1 LGFVDDKKVPVATK
15 KTASVTTENLVRLG
29 VERLAGILLELA
41 AEQPT
46 IKRRLRVELAG
57 EAGGEIIAAEMNKR
71 ILTLRSARSFIDWQ
85 KRPVFVR
92 DLDLTRT
99 AIAEK
104 IARTRPDLALDLMWR
119 FMGLAKPV
127 QNRVDDS
134 NGTVG
139 GVFRAACED
148 LGDLATKARPDPQA
162 LAEQVFA
169 AVMKNDYGEFDNLIP
184 TVFPALGQPGAAA
197 LKARLTAAM
206 PARPRA
212 DRYDSQAAAVRHALQ
227 QIADGEKDVD
237 AYIALV
243 PAEER
248 NRPAVAAEIGR
259 RLLDAGR
266 AEEAV
271 ATLEAAPPKKRRT
284 RDDLDDLMG
293 PGWDGPDADWES
305 VYIDALAATGQA
317 EKAQGLRWAAF
328 EERLSVERL
337 RAYLKALP
345 DFDDVLAEE
354 RAMEHA
360 LRFRDFATALHF
372 FHTWPAHRQAAQLVL
387 ERHAEING
395 TLYYLLHPVARWLEG
410 SHPLA
415 ATLLRRALIEDTLDG
430 AKSKRYRHAARH
442 LAECQSLAS
451 MISDYGQFETH
462 DTFVARLR
470 AKHSRKSGFWP
481 LVCNLAGS
489 KR

>member
-1 LGFVDDKKVPVATK
+1 MATK

-29 VERLAGILLELA
+29 AESLAGILLELA
-41 AEQPT
+41 SEQPAV
-46 IKRRLRVELAG
+46 KRRLRVELAG
-57 EAGGEIIAAEMNKR
+57 EAGGEIIAAEVNRR
-71 ILTLRSARSFIDWQ
+71 ISTLRSARSFIDWQ
-85 KRPVFVR
+85 KRPEFVR
-92 DLDLTRT
+92 DLDLTRAT
-99 AIAEK
+99 IAEK
-104 IARTRPDLALDLMWR
+104 IAQTRPDLALDLMWR
-119 FMGLAKPV
+119 FMALAQPV
-127 QNRVDDS
+127 LNRVDDS
-134 NGTVG
+134 SGTVG

-148 LGDLATKARPDPQA
+148 LGTLAAKARPDPHA

-169 AVMKNDYGEFDNLIP
+169 AVMRNDYGEFDNLIP
-184 TVFPALGQPGAAA
+184 TIFPALGEAGAAA

-243 PAEER
+243 PSEDR
-248 NRPAVAAEIGR
+248 KRTSVAAEIGR

-266 AEEAV
+266 ADEAV
-271 ATLEAAPPKKRRT
+271 AILEAATPRKRRT
-284 RDDLDDLMG
+284 RDDLDDFMG
-293 PGWDGPDADWES
+293 LGWDGPDADWES
-305 VYIDALAATGQA
+305 AYIDALDATGQA

-328 EERLSVERL
+328 KERLSVERL
-337 RAYLKALP
+337 RAYVKALP

-354 RAMEHA
+354 RAMEHV
-360 LRFRDFATALHF
+360 LQFREFSAALHF

-395 TLYYLLHPVARWLEG
+395 NLYYLLDPVARWLEG

-415 ATLLRRALIEDTLDG
+415 ATLLRRAMIEDTLEG

-442 LAECQSLAS
+442 LAECGSLAS
-451 MISDYGQFETH
+451 IISDYGQFETH
-462 DTFVARLR
+462 EAFVARLR
-470 AKHSRKSGFWP
+470 ARHGRKSGFWP
-481 LVCNLAGS
+481 LVDDPVGS